1 MGLFVMQPR
10 LLILC
15 LRKIGETEPRGGG
28 LGLLSPSRARTET
41 IPLNRAPR
49 NCAVC
54 HRSERRGQ
62 PWGRQAQIRHFGRKA
77 RGRAARALGAVAAP
91 NLSLFTH
98 PACGVLQRAFC
109 VRSNCPRPNIPR
121 RRVVVPA
128 MREAALRTLRLS
140 RGADDAAVRAAYRRL
155 AKEYHPDVSGGSGE
169 AFKRISEAAEFL
181 LGDGSAAAARD
192 TRAAE
197 TVGPAI
203 RARWNIRRRHQP
215 SEYPAW
221 FKPSTP
227 EPNSRGLHTF
237 VPRPFV
243 SLVPRDLLSGL
254 QWPCAQEC
262 ERTSRGTR
270 PTCQRSDGTGT

>member
-1 MGLFVMQPR
+1 
-10 LLILC
+10 
-15 LRKIGETEPRGGG
+15 
-28 LGLLSPSRARTET
+28 
-41 IPLNRAPR
+41 
-49 NCAVC
+49 
-54 HRSERRGQ
+54 
-62 PWGRQAQIRHFGRKA
+62 
-77 RGRAARALGAVAAP
+77 
-91 NLSLFTH
+91 
-98 PACGVLQRAFC
+98 
-109 VRSNCPRPNIPR
+109 
-121 RRVVVPA
+121 

-237 VPRPFV
+237 VLPFV
-243 SLVPRDLLSGL
+243 SLVPRDLLSGI

>member
-1 MGLFVMQPR
+1 M
-10 LLILC
+10 C
-15 LRKIGETEPRGGG
+15 
-28 LGLLSPSRARTET
+28 
-41 IPLNRAPR
+41 PLEVPP
-49 NCAVC
+49 
-54 HRSERRGQ
+54 Q
-62 PWGRQAQIRHFGRKA
+62 
-77 RGRAARALGAVAAP
+77 
-91 NLSLFTH
+91 
-98 PACGVLQRAFC
+98 
-109 VRSNCPRPNIPR
+109 NIPR
-121 RRVVVPA
+121 RRVVDQP

-155 AKEYHPDVSGGSGE
+155 AKEYHPDVSTEHSGGE

-243 SLVPRDLLSGL
+243 SLVPRVLLSGL

-270 PTCQRSDGTGT
+270 PTCQRSDGTGA

>member
-1 MGLFVMQPR
+1 
-10 LLILC
+10 
-15 LRKIGETEPRGGG
+15 
-28 LGLLSPSRARTET
+28 
-41 IPLNRAPR
+41 
-49 NCAVC
+49 
-54 HRSERRGQ
+54 
-62 PWGRQAQIRHFGRKA
+62 
-77 RGRAARALGAVAAP
+77 
-91 NLSLFTH
+91 
-98 PACGVLQRAFC
+98 
-109 VRSNCPRPNIPR
+109 
-121 RRVVVPA
+121 

-155 AKEYHPDVSGGSGE
+155 AKEYHPDVPGGSGE

-181 LGDGSAAAARD
+181 LGDGTAAAARD

>member
-1 MGLFVMQPR
+1 MGCMGLFVMQPR

-54 HRSERRGQ
+54 HRSERRGS
-62 PWGRQAQIRHFGRKA
+62 PG
-77 RGRAARALGAVAAP
+77 AARRKFVILAEKRAD
-91 NLSLFTH
+91 
-98 PACGVLQRAFC
+98 PAGSCKRTTSQFVHTPRLWRFAERHSC
-109 VRSNCPRPNIPR
+109 VRSNCPRPPR

-181 LGDGSAAAARD
+181 LGDGTAAARD

>member
-1 MGLFVMQPR
+1 MRLNQGAEGWGCLAPLVRAQKPFLSTARLATAQSVIGRRGEGSPGAARRKFVILAEKRADLRLTRACKRTISQFVHTPR
-10 LLILC
+10 LW
-15 LRKIGETEPRGGG
+15 RFAER
-28 LGLLSPSRARTET
+28 LS
-41 IPLNRAPR
+41 
-49 NCAVC
+49 
-54 HRSERRGQ
+54 
-62 PWGRQAQIRHFGRKA
+62 
-77 RGRAARALGAVAAP
+77 
-91 NLSLFTH
+91 
-98 PACGVLQRAFC
+98 C
-109 VRSNCPRPNIPR
+109 VRCNCPRSNIPR

-181 LGDGSAAAARD
+181 LGDGTAAARD